1 MLSICSTKEMT
12 LMVRMFS
19 VEADKAARYQDM
31 PFVIGASAR
40 ATIESAGI
48 RITTLRSLDSK
59 RAYTSHSASKWRM
72 HYPESPPEAGSEPT

>member
-1 MLSICSTKEMT
+1 MLSTCRAKQKSLIMQTFSTKARKVT
-12 LMVRMFS
+12 
-19 VEADKAARYQDM
+19 RYQDM

-40 ATIESAGI
+40 TTIESAGI